1 MIVVISHDNDGRLLT
16 GLYNHL
22 TTANCL
28 TANCQAAGQATGDPS
43 KQKKQLT
50 RDVERVAMQKSQN
63 PHANIF
69 KQTKQLQG
77 TEP

>member
-28 TANCQAAGQATGDPS
+28 TANCQATGDPS